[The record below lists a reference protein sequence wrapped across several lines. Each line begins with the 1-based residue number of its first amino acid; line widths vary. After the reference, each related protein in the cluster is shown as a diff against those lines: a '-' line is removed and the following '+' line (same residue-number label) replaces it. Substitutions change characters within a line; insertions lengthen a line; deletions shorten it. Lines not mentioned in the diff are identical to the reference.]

1 MDKSVLERCVNDP
14 VIVHLL
20 ELEDLLL
27 KAVVLESEIRTQ
39 YVHELITG
47 LRQ

>member
-1 MDKSVLERCVNDP
+1 MDKSVLERIANDP
-14 VIVHLL
+14 VIIHLL

-27 KAVVLESEIRTQ
+27 KAVALESEIRTQ
-39 YVHELITG
+39 YVHDLITG